1 MLGVIVDHHFTMA
14 AHILMVNK
22 KCHGLL
28 GILRRAAAYL
38 PSSVLT
44 LVYTSLIR
52 SCIEYSSA
60 TYFSAAPSHLKK
72 LDIIQK
78 IASRIITNSPQG
90 THSAPLQVLL
100 GLDSLN
106 SRRQRHIA
114 KIVTNIA
121 SGRIH
126 PYFKNILPSNTT
138 MLTPLSTNS
147 SSFSSR
153 SLNSR
158 RFSQFAPLVVQE
170 ISQPDCTVTRALEP
184 ISVGRSIYTLFPAI

>member
-1 MLGVIVDHHFTMA
+1 MYRIKL
-14 AHILMVNK
+14 
-22 KCHGLL
+22 C
-28 GILRRAAAYL
+28 
-38 PSSVLT
+38 
-44 LVYTSLIR
+44 
-52 SCIEYSSA
+52 
-60 TYFSAAPSHLKK
+60 YFSAAPSHLKK

-90 THSAPLQVLL
+90 THSAPLQALL

-114 KIVTNIA
+114 KIATNIA

-126 PYFKNILPSNTT
+126 PYFKNIFPSNTT

-147 SSFSSR
+147 TSFSSR
-153 SLNSR
+153 SLNSK

-184 ISVGRSIYTLFPAI
+184 LSVGRSIYIVSSYPDSQLIPSVITAIDSTSATVAPFGHRDRKSVV